1 MSAEITLV
9 TSEQYE
15 QARQDLLQSQEQMR
29 QARPASQA
37 AEREYM
43 LAYTDCSLQRQA
55 FQQLRIRD
63 GRHS

>member
-15 QARQDLLQSQEQMR
+15 QARQQLLQSQEQMR
-29 QARPASQA
+29 QARLASHA

-43 LAYTDCSLQRQA
+43 LAYTDCSQKRQA

-63 GRHS
+63 GRHG